1 MLHRSKATKRGS
13 VKKGACLR
21 GTWADRAAE
30 TSLAIDSAMRAPIG
44 RPSSL
49 PNDFGL

>member
-21 GTWADRAAE
+21 GRWADRAAE
-30 TSLAIDSAMRAPIG
+30 TSLAIEKTTRAPTG
-44 RPSSL
+44 RPGGL